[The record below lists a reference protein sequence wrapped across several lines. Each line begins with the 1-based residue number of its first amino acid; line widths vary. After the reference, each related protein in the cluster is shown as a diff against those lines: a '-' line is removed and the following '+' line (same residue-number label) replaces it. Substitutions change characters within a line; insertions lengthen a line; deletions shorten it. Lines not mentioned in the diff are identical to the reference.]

1 MKDVSVIVSKIK
13 YTKDSI
19 TIPSDKINWNGN
31 SRYRVKSP
39 LLQPD
44 NHRGINSQQNPNV
57 YSVFTQF
64 FQDESFDFVIE
75 IGTSYGGLSLYLYEQ
90 SLQHDFNFITYDYS
104 GFRSGVWS
112 ERKQELKDAWNNE
125 LLFDFRDKDVFSP
138 TTITEISTILQNN
151 KCLLLCDGGDKPK
164 EIQIYSEHL
173 QSGSYIMGHDYSPN
187 RMYFNKHT
195 KNKVWNWLELKDQD
209 ISETMKQHNLSKC
222 DKYYTDFRDTAWV
235 CLIKE

>member
-1 MKDVSVIVSKIK
+1 M
-13 YTKDSI
+13 
-19 TIPSDKINWNGN
+19 
-31 SRYRVKSP
+31 
-39 LLQPD
+39 
-44 NHRGINSQQNPNV
+44 
-57 YSVFTQF
+57 
-64 FQDESFDFVIE
+64 
-75 IGTSYGGLSLYLYEQ
+75 
-90 SLQHDFNFITYDYS
+90 
-104 GFRSGVWS
+104 
-112 ERKQELKDAWNNE
+112 
-125 LLFDFRDKDVFSP
+125 
-138 TTITEISTILQNN
+138 
-151 KCLLLCDGGDKPK
+151 LCDGGDKPK